1 MKLHDLDQLIRAVC
15 PIDGI
20 DSNGNITFKPEAAQ
34 PQRDAAEALMAQHLG
49 SINDIEETDFGTINA
64 NALLRRRAK
73 ELQDSGQDV
82 AALLLLKTIGE

>member
-1 MKLHDLDQLIRAVC
+1 MRLIELDRLIRTVC

-20 DSNGNITFKPEAAQ
+20 TDSGFIVFREEATQ
-34 PQRDAAEALMAQHLG
+34 QQRSVAEALVAQY
-49 SINDIEETDFGTINA
+49 INLVDDSAPDFGTINA
-64 NALLRRRAK
+64 NALVRRRAK